1 MKHRNYFMH
10 TLYGCG
16 HYWKLTGR
24 YLVGGAVGLETALAV
39 SALLD
44 VDAFRPAADAFRP
57 AVDALRAVVDVLRPA
72 VDAPRIAVPW
82 NKTKYQHTYTPS
94 LRITIQITIQSD
106 LKVHT

>member
-1 MKHRNYFMH
+1 MH